1 MVRRP
6 SRRDIPHGFRA
17 ALILALLVFSL
28 PATGVALAIQATAP
42 LQAHRAAT
50 LNHAPAGTEAAVYD
64 GDVNVPD
71 GTAFA
76 PGARFTKIWRI
87 KNIGTAT
94 WTSAFRWH
102 FEAGTLMSGATLSVP
117 VSPTGPGQSTLIRVP
132 MQAPM
137 APGVY
142 TSFWQMVDP
151 QGKTFPHQA
160 WVKIVVRSGG
170 ATTTPSPTPVPA
182 ATTAR
187 AVATAPPSQPTINV
201 PGGGGQFVSS
211 AWVGSMV
218 YHAYFPA
225 GSTLAG
231 HDETLGVF
239 YGGPKLAHVLITLF
253 RPDGARRSFVFALN
267 AGQRQVVALD
277 RVAPGTGVAAMVE
290 ADRQVVT
297 ERVSTAPRGLLL
309 DSASSQLSRT
319 WLFPAI
325 PPGAPSNQT
334 LVLFNPAA
342 DATSVTVRVGN
353 QGGGCCSAVKTVTVP
368 PQSQY
373 SVVLGTSPSLA
384 GPLTLS
390 AGAPIA
396 AERLAES
403 ADNTTVGGIPGAVNA
418 AKTWYLPT
426 VRGAASLGT
435 VNVFNPLATS
445 AIVTIHS
452 DLGFGSGR
460 WIGRAVGP
468 FSEWRLPLSE
478 LTSAGSLSAEVSAN
492 GPVVVSASWS
502 AKGALPATALGS
514 TATARDWTTLA
525 GLGGKGTSETIDLVN
540 PSAKPATVS
549 ITMDGARGPAT
560 SWRITIPPHGGISR
574 ALPGAVEQ
582 SGATILIHAS
592 QPIVAG
598 RGISGNG
605 AEAAVVCCSM
615 AP

>member
-1 MVRRP
+1 MG
-6 SRRDIPHGFRA
+6 IARA
-17 ALILALLVFSL
+17 IQPTTSL
-28 PATGVALAIQATAP
+28 RAHLAIS
-42 LQAHRAAT
+42 LSYAA
-50 LNHAPAGTEAAVYD
+50 AGTEAAVYD

-87 KNIGTAT
+87 KNVGTAA

-117 VSPTGPGQSTLIRVP
+117 VSPTGPGMSTLIKVP

-137 APGVY
+137 ATGVY

-170 ATTTPSPTPVPA
+170 ATTTPSPTPVPVA
-182 ATTAR
+182 VASAAR
-187 AVATAPPSQPTINV
+187 AVATVIPPQPTINV
-201 PGGGGQFVSS
+201 PGGGGQLVSS
-211 AWVGSMV
+211 AWAGSMV

-225 GSTLAG
+225 GSTMAG
-231 HDETLGVF
+231 NDETLGVY
-239 YGGPKLAHVLITLF
+239 YGGPKIAHVLMTLF
-253 RPDGARRSFVFALN
+253 RPDGARRTFLFALN

-277 RVAPGTGVAAMVE
+277 RVAPGTGVSAMVE

-297 ERVSTAPRGLLL
+297 ERVSSAPRGLLL
-309 DSASSQLSRT
+309 ESASSQLSRT
-319 WLFPAI
+319 WLFPAV
-325 PPGAPSNQT
+325 PAGAPSNQT

-342 DATSVTVRVGN
+342 DSTTVTIRVGY
-353 QGGGCCSAVKTVTVP
+353 QGGGCCSAVKTMTVP

-373 SVVLGTSPSLA
+373 SVALGASNTLT

-403 ADNTTVGGIPGAVNA
+403 ADNTTVVGIPGAANA
-418 AKTWYLPT
+418 ANTWYLPT
-426 VRGAASLGT
+426 VRGTSSGGT

-445 AIVTIHS
+445 VIVTIHS

-478 LTSAGSLSAEVSAN
+478 LTSAGSLSAEVSST
-492 GPVVVSASWS
+492 GPVVVSASWN

-525 GLGGKGTSETIDLVN
+525 GLGGKGITETIDLVN
-540 PSAKPATVS
+540 PSAKAATVS
-549 ITMDGARGPAT
+549 IAINGARGPAT
-560 SWRITIPPHGGISR
+560 SWRITLPPHGGISR
-574 ALPGAVEQ
+574 AVPGAAEQ
-582 SGATILIHAS
+582 NGATILIRAT